1 MKTIERTPIEPKPAI
16 QPSVSVRQHGDG
28 RLVAIL
34 GERTV
39 PVKLRQCFP
48 WSEPARFISLRD
60 SDDKEVALIEAPTAL
75 DADSRQAFELALA
88 EAGFVLDVTRVLDID
103 EEIEIRQ
110 WTVETK
116 QGSRLSPR
124 FHQNG
129 RRCHRSHRTLDHGR
143 SSARTVSAPTTPGTL
158 YRSGHPRAHDGSA
171 RRCQA
176 CRSVVGRRAH
186 LT

>member
-1 MKTIERTPIEPKPAI
+1 MNALEQAPQLLAPLRLEN
-16 QPSVSVRQHGDG
+16 RGDG
-28 RLVAIL
+28 RLSVRI

-60 SDDKEVALIEAPTAL
+60 SDDKEVALVEAPSSL

-116 QGSRLSPR
+116 QGSRSFQTHLDDWPR
-124 FHQNG
+124 VLPSG
-129 RRCHRSHRTLDHGR
+129 GLLIRDVAGDLYRLPEPSTLDKK
-143 SSARTVSAPTTPGTL
+143 S
-158 YRSGHPRAHDGSA
+158 RALLWAFVD
-171 RRCQA
+171 
-176 CRSVVGRRAH
+176 
-186 LT
+186 